1 MRYTALIS
9 LLIMLIHTTSI
20 KSEVITTNNLLDKNF
35 DAGSWS
41 GSADGRHGSNV
52 IAAEHDTYI
61 QSNDIS
67 VKNDA
72 NLTELQLQNGFTAN
86 HQFEYWHWNTYE
98 SNVKSTVTIT
108 GADGETTTQIRNY
121 ASDSCGSNNCGS
133 FSVGSDTNIVLRNVQ
148 TDYDLS
154 VRYDF
159 TDTSNATNTHYGV
172 DLKEPS
178 LTLTYQSQPV
188 ELEVQN
194 TIQDLFEDFKIEED
208 LKFEEKFKMV
218 EFKEKPMVMEI
229 KEEPII
235 EEFFEVMSIPKENP
249 KMKEPKEIIEQ
260 PMMAEKP
267 KEEITTDQLIA
278 NAKKEEMPK
287 ETIEEE
293 VVEEDEKFTK
303 VNSEISQKEKGEE
316 TKKEVATEEP
326 KEKIKTKIASTKTN
340 KKKLK
345 IHEVMAN
352 VDAQVKDISKNLIIK
367 NIIKLD
373 AMQENQASLLVYNNA
388 EFYQSKDIYLQ
399 QLDIFDNRD
408 IYVTVNLTKYIDN
421 DIMQVKIKKLND
433 IQYKKRIL
441 LLELQELKNG

>member
-1 MRYTALIS
+1 
-9 LLIMLIHTTSI
+9 MLIHTTSI

-41 GSADGRHGSNV
+41 GSADGRHGSNT

-159 TDTSNATNTHYGV
+159 TDTSNATNTHNGV

-218 EFKEKPMVMEI
+218 EFKEEPMVMKI

-235 EEFFEVMSIPKENP
+235 EEFFEIMSIPQDKP
-249 KMKEPKEIIEQ
+249 KMKEQKEIIEQ
-260 PMMAEKP
+260 PIMAEKP

-388 EFYQSKDIYLQ
+388 EFYQSKYIYLQ

>member
-1 MRYTALIS
+1 MRIISLIS
-9 LLIMLIHTTSI
+9 GLMLLTLTISA
-20 KSEVITTNNLLDKNF
+20 EEITTNNLLDKNF

-72 NLTELQLQNGFTAN
+72 GLTELQMQNGFTTN

-108 GADGETTTQIRNY
+108 GANGETTTQIRNY

-159 TDTSNATNTHYGV
+159 TDSSNATNSHYGV

-178 LTLTYQSQPV
+178 LTLTYESQPV

-208 LKFEEKFKMV
+208 LKFEEKFKIV
-218 EFKEKPMVMEI
+218 EFKEKPMVMKI

-235 EEFFEVMSIPKENP
+235 EEFFEIMSIPQDKP

-260 PMMAEKP
+260 PIMAEKP

-287 ETIEEE
+287 ETIEKEI
-293 VVEEDEKFTK
+293 VEEDEKFTK
-303 VNSEISQKEKGEE
+303 VNSEISQKEKSEE

-433 IQYKKRIL
+433 IQYKKRML

>member
-159 TDTSNATNTHYGV
+159 TDTSNATNTHNGV

-208 LKFEEKFKMV
+208 LKFEKKFKMV

-235 EEFFEVMSIPKENP
+235 DEFFEVMSIPKEKP

>member
-1 MRYTALIS
+1 
-9 LLIMLIHTTSI
+9 MLIHTTSI

-41 GSADGRHGSNV
+41 GSADGRHGSNI

-159 TDTSNATNTHYGV
+159 TDTSNATNTHNGV

-208 LKFEEKFKMV
+208 LKFEKKFKMV

-235 EEFFEVMSIPKENP
+235 EEFFEVMSIPKEKP

>member
-41 GSADGRHGSNV
+41 GSADGRHGSNI

-159 TDTSNATNTHYGV
+159 TDTSNATNTHNGV

-208 LKFEEKFKMV
+208 LKFEKKFKMV

-235 EEFFEVMSIPKENP
+235 EEFFEVMSIPKEKP

>member
-9 LLIMLIHTTSI
+9 LLIILIHTTSI

-148 TDYDLS
+148 TDYNLS

-235 EEFFEVMSIPKENP
+235 KEFFEVMSIPKEKP

-293 VVEEDEKFTK
+293 VVEEDDKFTK

>member
-235 EEFFEVMSIPKENP
+235 EEFFEVMSIPKEKP

-326 KEKIKTKIASTKTN
+326 KEKIKTKISSTKTN

>member
-1 MRYTALIS
+1 MRIISLIS
-9 LLIMLIHTTSI
+9 GLMLLTLTISA
-20 KSEVITTNNLLDKNF
+20 EEITTNNLLDKNF

-72 NLTELQLQNGFTAN
+72 GLTELQMQNGFTTN

-108 GADGETTTQIRNY
+108 GANGETTTQIRNY

-159 TDTSNATNTHYGV
+159 TDSSNATNSHYGV

-178 LTLTYQSQPV
+178 LTLTYESQPV

-194 TIQDLFEDFKIEED
+194 TIQDLFENFKIEED

-218 EFKEKPMVMEI
+218 EFKEEPMVMKI

-235 EEFFEVMSIPKENP
+235 EEFFEIMSIPQDKP

-260 PMMAEKP
+260 PIMAEKP

-293 VVEEDEKFTK
+293 IVEEDEKFTK
-303 VNSEISQKEKGEE
+303 VNSEISQKEKSEE

-352 VDAQVKDISKNLIIK
+352 IDAQVKDISKNLIIK

-433 IQYKKRIL
+433 IQYKKRML

>member
-1 MRYTALIS
+1 
-9 LLIMLIHTTSI
+9 MLIHTTSI

-41 GSADGRHGSNV
+41 GSADGRHGSNI

-159 TDTSNATNTHYGV
+159 TDTSNATNTHNGV

-208 LKFEEKFKMV
+208 LKFEKKFKMV

-235 EEFFEVMSIPKENP
+235 DEFFEVMSIPKEKP

-293 VVEEDEKFTK
+293 IVEEDEKFTK
-303 VNSEISQKEKGEE
+303 VNSEISQKEKSEE

>member
-1 MRYTALIS
+1 MRIISLIS
-9 LLIMLIHTTSI
+9 GLMLLTLTISA
-20 KSEVITTNNLLDKNF
+20 EEITTNNLLDKNF

-72 NLTELQLQNGFTAN
+72 GLTELQMQNGFTTN

-133 FSVGSDTNIVLRNVQ
+133 FSGGSDTNIVLRNVQ

-159 TDTSNATNTHYGV
+159 TDSSNATNSHYGV

-178 LTLTYQSQPV
+178 LTLTYESQPV

-194 TIQDLFEDFKIEED
+194 TIQDLFEDFKIEKD

-218 EFKEKPMVMEI
+218 EFKEEPMVMKI

-235 EEFFEVMSIPKENP
+235 EEFFEIMSIPQDKP

-260 PMMAEKP
+260 PIMAEKP

-293 VVEEDEKFTK
+293 IVEEDEKFTK
-303 VNSEISQKEKGEE
+303 VNSEISQKEKSEE

-433 IQYKKRIL
+433 IQYKKRML

>member
-1 MRYTALIS
+1 MRIISLIS
-9 LLIMLIHTTSI
+9 GLMLLTLTISA
-20 KSEVITTNNLLDKNF
+20 EEITTNNLLDKNF

-72 NLTELQLQNGFTAN
+72 GLTELQMQNGFTTN

-108 GADGETTTQIRNY
+108 GANGETTTQIRNY

-159 TDTSNATNTHYGV
+159 TDSSNATNSHYGV

-178 LTLTYQSQPV
+178 LTLTYESQPV

-194 TIQDLFEDFKIEED
+194 IIQDLFEDFKIEED

-218 EFKEKPMVMEI
+218 EFKEEPMVMKI

-235 EEFFEVMSIPKENP
+235 EEFFEIMSIPQDKP

-260 PMMAEKP
+260 PMMAEKL

-293 VVEEDEKFTK
+293 IVEEDEKFTK
-303 VNSEISQKEKGEE
+303 VNSEISQKEKSEE

-326 KEKIKTKIASTKTN
+326 KEKIKTKIASTKSN

-388 EFYQSKDIYLQ
+388 EFYKSKDIYLQ

-433 IQYKKRIL
+433 IQYKKRML

>member
-1 MRYTALIS
+1 MRIISLIS
-9 LLIMLIHTTSI
+9 GLMLLTLTISA
-20 KSEVITTNNLLDKNF
+20 EEITTNNLLDKNF

-72 NLTELQLQNGFTAN
+72 GLTELQMQNGFTTN

-98 SNVKSTVTIT
+98 SNVKSTVTIK

-133 FSVGSDTNIVLRNVQ
+133 FSVGSDTSIVLRNVQ

-159 TDTSNATNTHYGV
+159 TDSSNATNSHYGV

-178 LTLTYQSQPV
+178 LTLTYESQPV

-218 EFKEKPMVMEI
+218 EFKEEPMVMKI

-235 EEFFEVMSIPKENP
+235 EEFFEIMSIPQDKP

-260 PMMAEKP
+260 PIMAEKP

-293 VVEEDEKFTK
+293 IVEEDEKFTK
-303 VNSEISQKEKGEE
+303 VNSEISQKEKSEE

-433 IQYKKRIL
+433 IQYKKRML

>member
-41 GSADGRHGSNV
+41 GSADGRHGSNI

-98 SNVKSTVTIT
+98 SNVKSTVIIT

-159 TDTSNATNTHYGV
+159 TDTSNATNTHNGV

-208 LKFEEKFKMV
+208 LKFEKKFKMV

-235 EEFFEVMSIPKENP
+235 EEFFEVMSIPKEKP

>member
-1 MRYTALIS
+1 MRIISLIS
-9 LLIMLIHTTSI
+9 GLMLLTLTISA
-20 KSEVITTNNLLDKNF
+20 EEITTNNLLDKNF

-121 ASDSCGSNNCGS
+121 VSDSCGSNNCGS

-194 TIQDLFEDFKIEED
+194 IIQDLFEDFKIEED

-235 EEFFEVMSIPKENP
+235 EEFFEVMSIPKEKP

-293 VVEEDEKFTK
+293 IVEEDEEFTK
-303 VNSEISQKEKGEE
+303 VNSEISQKEKSEE

-388 EFYQSKDIYLQ
+388 KFYQSKDIYLQ

>member
-1 MRYTALIS
+1 
-9 LLIMLIHTTSI
+9 
-20 KSEVITTNNLLDKNF
+20 
-35 DAGSWS
+35 
-41 GSADGRHGSNV
+41 
-52 IAAEHDTYI
+52 
-61 QSNDIS
+61 
-67 VKNDA
+67 
-72 NLTELQLQNGFTAN
+72 
-86 HQFEYWHWNTYE
+86 
-98 SNVKSTVTIT
+98 
-108 GADGETTTQIRNY
+108 
-121 ASDSCGSNNCGS
+121 
-133 FSVGSDTNIVLRNVQ
+133 
-148 TDYDLS
+148 
-154 VRYDF
+154 
-159 TDTSNATNTHYGV
+159 
-172 DLKEPS
+172 
-178 LTLTYQSQPV
+178 
-188 ELEVQN
+188 
-194 TIQDLFEDFKIEED
+194 
-208 LKFEEKFKMV
+208 
-218 EFKEKPMVMEI
+218 
-229 KEEPII
+229 
-235 EEFFEVMSIPKENP
+235 
-249 KMKEPKEIIEQ
+249 MKEQKEIIEQ
-260 PMMAEKP
+260 PIMAEKP

-293 VVEEDEKFTK
+293 IVEEDEEFTK
-303 VNSEISQKEKGEE
+303 VNSEISQKEKSEE

-388 EFYQSKDIYLQ
+388 EFYKSKDIYLQ

-433 IQYKKRIL
+433 IQYKKRML

>member
-1 MRYTALIS
+1 MRIISLIS
-9 LLIMLIHTTSI
+9 GLMLLTLTISA
-20 KSEVITTNNLLDKNF
+20 EEITTNNLLDKNF

-72 NLTELQLQNGFTAN
+72 GLTELQMQNGFTTN
-86 HQFEYWHWNTYE
+86 HEFQYWHWNTYE

-133 FSVGSDTNIVLRNVQ
+133 FSGGSDTNIVLRNVQ

-159 TDTSNATNTHYGV
+159 TDSSNATNSHYGV

-178 LTLTYQSQPV
+178 LTLTYESQPV

-194 TIQDLFEDFKIEED
+194 TIQDLFEDFKIEKD

-218 EFKEKPMVMEI
+218 EFKEEPMVMKI

-235 EEFFEVMSIPKENP
+235 EEFFEIMSIPQDKP
-249 KMKEPKEIIEQ
+249 KMKEQKEIIEQ
-260 PMMAEKP
+260 PIMAEKP

-293 VVEEDEKFTK
+293 IVEEDEKFTK
-303 VNSEISQKEKGEE
+303 VNSEISQKEKSEE

-433 IQYKKRIL
+433 IQYKKRML

>member
-1 MRYTALIS
+1 MRIISLIS
-9 LLIMLIHTTSI
+9 GLMLLTLTISA
-20 KSEVITTNNLLDKNF
+20 EEITTNNLLDKNF

-72 NLTELQLQNGFTAN
+72 GLTELQMQNGFTTN

-98 SNVKSTVTIT
+98 SNVKSTVTIK

-159 TDTSNATNTHYGV
+159 TDSSNATNSHYGV

-178 LTLTYQSQPV
+178 LTLTYESQPV

-194 TIQDLFEDFKIEED
+194 TIQDLFEDFKIEKD

-218 EFKEKPMVMEI
+218 EFKEEPMVMKI

-235 EEFFEVMSIPKENP
+235 EEFFEIMSIPQDKP
-249 KMKEPKEIIEQ
+249 KMKEQKEIIEQ
-260 PMMAEKP
+260 PIMAEKP

-293 VVEEDEKFTK
+293 IVEEDEKFTK
-303 VNSEISQKEKGEE
+303 VNSEISQKEKSEE

-433 IQYKKRIL
+433 IQYKKRML

>member
-1 MRYTALIS
+1 MRIISLIS
-9 LLIMLIHTTSI
+9 GLMLLTLTISA
-20 KSEVITTNNLLDKNF
+20 EEITTNNLLDKNF

-72 NLTELQLQNGFTAN
+72 GLTELQMQNGFTTN

-159 TDTSNATNTHYGV
+159 TDSSNATNSHYGV

-178 LTLTYQSQPV
+178 LTLTYESQPV

-218 EFKEKPMVMEI
+218 EFKEEPMVMKI

-235 EEFFEVMSIPKENP
+235 EEFFEIMSIPQDKP

-260 PMMAEKP
+260 PIMAEKP

-293 VVEEDEKFTK
+293 IVEEDEKFTK
-303 VNSEISQKEKGEE
+303 VNSEISQKEKSEE

-433 IQYKKRIL
+433 IQYKKRML

>member
-235 EEFFEVMSIPKENP
+235 EEFFEVMSIPKEKP

>member
-1 MRYTALIS
+1 MLLTLTIS
-9 LLIMLIHTTSI
+9 A
-20 KSEVITTNNLLDKNF
+20 EEITTNNLLDKNF

-72 NLTELQLQNGFTAN
+72 GLTELQMQNGFTTN

-108 GADGETTTQIRNY
+108 GANGETTTQIRNY

-159 TDTSNATNTHYGV
+159 TDSSNATNSHYGV

-178 LTLTYQSQPV
+178 LTLTYESQPV

-218 EFKEKPMVMEI
+218 EFKEEPMVMKI

-235 EEFFEVMSIPKENP
+235 EEFFEIMSIPQDKP

-260 PMMAEKP
+260 PIMAEKP

-293 VVEEDEKFTK
+293 IVEEDEKFTK
-303 VNSEISQKEKGEE
+303 VNSEISQKEKSEE

-388 EFYQSKDIYLQ
+388 KFYQSKDIYLQ

-421 DIMQVKIKKLND
+421 DIMQVKIKKLNN
-433 IQYKKRIL
+433 IQYKKRML

>member
-1 MRYTALIS
+1 
-9 LLIMLIHTTSI
+9 MLIHTTSI

-421 DIMQVKIKKLND
+421 DIMQIKIKKLND
-433 IQYKKRIL
+433 IQYKKRML
-441 LLELQELKNG
+441 LLEIQELKNG

>member
-1 MRYTALIS
+1 
-9 LLIMLIHTTSI
+9 MLIHTTSI

-41 GSADGRHGSNV
+41 GSADGRHGSNI

-98 SNVKSTVTIT
+98 SNVKSTVIIT

-159 TDTSNATNTHYGV
+159 TDTSNATNTHNGV

-208 LKFEEKFKMV
+208 LKFEKKFKMV

-235 EEFFEVMSIPKENP
+235 EEFFEVMSIPKEKP

>member
-1 MRYTALIS
+1 MRIISLIS
-9 LLIMLIHTTSI
+9 GLMLLTLTISA
-20 KSEVITTNNLLDKNF
+20 EEITTNNLLDKNF

-72 NLTELQLQNGFTAN
+72 GLTELQMQNGFTTN

-108 GADGETTTQIRNY
+108 GANGETTTQIRNY

-159 TDTSNATNTHYGV
+159 TDSSNATNSHYGV

-178 LTLTYQSQPV
+178 LTLTYESQPV

-194 TIQDLFEDFKIEED
+194 TIQDLFEDFKIEKD

-218 EFKEKPMVMEI
+218 EFKEEPMVMKI

-235 EEFFEVMSIPKENP
+235 EEFFEIMSIPQDKP

-260 PMMAEKP
+260 PIMAEKP

-293 VVEEDEKFTK
+293 IVEEDEKFTK
-303 VNSEISQKEKGEE
+303 VNSEISQKEKSEE

-433 IQYKKRIL
+433 IQYKKRML

>member
-1 MRYTALIS
+1 MRIISLIS
-9 LLIMLIHTTSI
+9 GLMLLTLTISA
-20 KSEVITTNNLLDKNF
+20 EEITTNNLLDKNF

-121 ASDSCGSNNCGS
+121 VSDSCGSNNCGS

-194 TIQDLFEDFKIEED
+194 IIQDLFEDFKIEED

-235 EEFFEVMSIPKENP
+235 EEFFEVMSIPKEKP

-293 VVEEDEKFTK
+293 IVEEDEEFTK
-303 VNSEISQKEKGEE
+303 VNSEISQKEKSEE

-388 EFYQSKDIYLQ
+388 KFYQSKDIYLQ

-433 IQYKKRIL
+433 IQYKKRML

>member
-1 MRYTALIS
+1 
-9 LLIMLIHTTSI
+9 MLIHTTSI

>member
-1 MRYTALIS
+1 MRIISLIS
-9 LLIMLIHTTSI
+9 GLMLLTLTISA
-20 KSEVITTNNLLDKNF
+20 EEITTNNLLDKNF

-72 NLTELQLQNGFTAN
+72 GLTELQMQNGFTTN

-159 TDTSNATNTHYGV
+159 TDSSNATNSHYGV

-178 LTLTYQSQPV
+178 LTLTYESQPV

-194 TIQDLFEDFKIEED
+194 TIQDLFEDFKIEKD

-218 EFKEKPMVMEI
+218 EFKEEPMVMKI

-235 EEFFEVMSIPKENP
+235 EEFFEIMSIPQDKP

-260 PMMAEKP
+260 PIMAEKP

-293 VVEEDEKFTK
+293 IVEEDEKFTK
-303 VNSEISQKEKGEE
+303 VNSEISQKEKSEE

-433 IQYKKRIL
+433 IQYKKRML

>member
-1 MRYTALIS
+1 MRTILLIS
-9 LLIMLIHTTSI
+9 GLILSTLTISA
-20 KSEVITTNNLLDKNF
+20 EEITTNNLLNQNF
-35 DAGSWS
+35 DSNSWS
-41 GSADGRHGSNV
+41 GTADGRHGSTV

-61 QSNDIS
+61 ESEDIS

-72 NLTELQLQNGFTAN
+72 GLTELQMQNGFTTN
-86 HQFEYWHWNTYE
+86 HEFQYWHWNTYE

-133 FSVGSDTNIVLRNVQ
+133 FSGGSDTNIVLRNVQ

-159 TDTSNATNTHYGV
+159 TDSSNATNSHYGV

-178 LTLTYQSQPV
+178 LTLTYESQPV

-194 TIQDLFEDFKIEED
+194 TIQDLFEDFKIEEN

-218 EFKEKPMVMEI
+218 EFKEEPMVMKI

-235 EEFFEVMSIPKENP
+235 EEFFEIMSIPQDKP

-260 PMMAEKP
+260 PIMAEKP

-278 NAKKEEMPK
+278 NAKKKEMPK

-316 TKKEVATEEP
+316 TKKEVATEKP

-421 DIMQVKIKKLND
+421 DIMQIKIKKLND
-433 IQYKKRIL
+433 IQYKKRML
-441 LLELQELKNG
+441 LLEIQELKNG

>member
-1 MRYTALIS
+1 MRIISLIS
-9 LLIMLIHTTSI
+9 GLMLLTLTISA
-20 KSEVITTNNLLDKNF
+20 EEITTNNLLDKNF

-72 NLTELQLQNGFTAN
+72 GLTELQMQNGFTTN

-108 GADGETTTQIRNY
+108 GANGETTTQIRNY

-159 TDTSNATNTHYGV
+159 TDSSNATNSHYGV

-178 LTLTYQSQPV
+178 LTLTYESQPV

-194 TIQDLFEDFKIEED
+194 TIQDLFENFKIEED

-218 EFKEKPMVMEI
+218 EFKEEPMVMKI
-229 KEEPII
+229 KGEPII
-235 EEFFEVMSIPKENP
+235 EEFFEIMSIPQDKP

-260 PMMAEKP
+260 PIMAEKP

-293 VVEEDEKFTK
+293 IVEEDEKFTK
-303 VNSEISQKEKGEE
+303 VNSEISQKEKSEE

-352 VDAQVKDISKNLIIK
+352 IDAQVKDISKNLIIK

-433 IQYKKRIL
+433 IQYKKRML

>member
-1 MRYTALIS
+1 
-9 LLIMLIHTTSI
+9 MLIHTTSI

-159 TDTSNATNTHYGV
+159 TGTSNATNTHYGV

>member
-1 MRYTALIS
+1 MRIISLIS
-9 LLIMLIHTTSI
+9 GLMLLTLTISA
-20 KSEVITTNNLLDKNF
+20 EEITTNNLLDKNF

-72 NLTELQLQNGFTAN
+72 GLTELQMQNGFTTN

-133 FSVGSDTNIVLRNVQ
+133 FSGGSDTNIVLRNVQ

-159 TDTSNATNTHYGV
+159 TDSSNATNSHYGV

-178 LTLTYQSQPV
+178 LTLTYESQPV

-194 TIQDLFEDFKIEED
+194 TIQDLFEDFKIEEN

-218 EFKEKPMVMEI
+218 EFKEEPMVMKI

-235 EEFFEVMSIPKENP
+235 EEFFEIMSIPQDKP

-260 PMMAEKP
+260 PIMAEKP

-278 NAKKEEMPK
+278 NAKKKEMTK

-316 TKKEVATEEP
+316 TKKEVATEKP

-421 DIMQVKIKKLND
+421 DIMQIKIKKLND
-433 IQYKKRIL
+433 IQYKKRML
-441 LLELQELKNG
+441 LLEIQELKNG

>member
-1 MRYTALIS
+1 MRIISLIS
-9 LLIMLIHTTSI
+9 GLMLLTLTISA
-20 KSEVITTNNLLDKNF
+20 EEITTNNLLDKNF

-72 NLTELQLQNGFTAN
+72 GLTELQMQNGFTTN

-98 SNVKSTVTIT
+98 SNVKSTVTIK

-133 FSVGSDTNIVLRNVQ
+133 FSGGSDTNIVLRNVQ

-159 TDTSNATNTHYGV
+159 TDSSNATNSHYGV

-178 LTLTYQSQPV
+178 LTLTYESQPV

-218 EFKEKPMVMEI
+218 EFKEEPMVMKI

-235 EEFFEVMSIPKENP
+235 EEFFEIMSIPQDKP

-260 PMMAEKP
+260 PIMAEKP

-293 VVEEDEKFTK
+293 IVEEDEKFTK
-303 VNSEISQKEKGEE
+303 VNSEISQKEKSEE

-433 IQYKKRIL
+433 IQYKKRML

>member
-1 MRYTALIS
+1 MRIISLIS
-9 LLIMLIHTTSI
+9 GLMLLTLTISA
-20 KSEVITTNNLLDKNF
+20 EEITTNNLLDKNF

-72 NLTELQLQNGFTAN
+72 GLTELQMQNGFTTN

-98 SNVKSTVTIT
+98 SNVKSTVTIK
-108 GADGETTTQIRNY
+108 GEDGETTTQIRNY

-159 TDTSNATNTHYGV
+159 TDSSNATNSHYGV

-178 LTLTYQSQPV
+178 LTLTYESQPV

-218 EFKEKPMVMEI
+218 EFKEEPMVMKI

-235 EEFFEVMSIPKENP
+235 EEFFEIMSIPQDKP

-260 PMMAEKP
+260 PIMAEKP

-293 VVEEDEKFTK
+293 IVEEDEKFTK
-303 VNSEISQKEKGEE
+303 VNSEISQKEKSEE

-433 IQYKKRIL
+433 IQYKKRML

>member
-1 MRYTALIS
+1 MRIIFLIS
-9 LLIMLIHTTSI
+9 GLMLLTLTISA
-20 KSEVITTNNLLDKNF
+20 EEITTNNLLDKNF

-72 NLTELQLQNGFTAN
+72 GLTELQMQNGFTTN

-108 GADGETTTQIRNY
+108 GANGETTTQIRNY

-159 TDTSNATNTHYGV
+159 TDSSNATNSHYGV

-178 LTLTYQSQPV
+178 LTLTYESQPV

-218 EFKEKPMVMEI
+218 EFKEEPMVMKI

-235 EEFFEVMSIPKENP
+235 EEFFEIMSIPQDKP

-260 PMMAEKP
+260 PIMAEKP

-293 VVEEDEKFTK
+293 IVEEDEKFTK
-303 VNSEISQKEKGEE
+303 VNSEISQKEKSEE

-388 EFYQSKDIYLQ
+388 KFYQSKDIYLQ

-433 IQYKKRIL
+433 IQYKKRML

>member
-1 MRYTALIS
+1 MRIISLIS
-9 LLIMLIHTTSI
+9 GLMLLTLTISA
-20 KSEVITTNNLLDKNF
+20 EEITTNNLLDKNF

-72 NLTELQLQNGFTAN
+72 GLTELQMQNGFTTN
-86 HQFEYWHWNTYE
+86 HEFQYWHWNTYE

-133 FSVGSDTNIVLRNVQ
+133 FSGGSDTNIVLRNVQ

-159 TDTSNATNTHYGV
+159 TDSSNATNSHYGV

-178 LTLTYQSQPV
+178 LTLTYESQPV

-218 EFKEKPMVMEI
+218 EFKEEPMVMKI

-235 EEFFEVMSIPKENP
+235 EEFFEIMSIPQDKP

-260 PMMAEKP
+260 PIMAEKP

-293 VVEEDEKFTK
+293 IVEEDEKFTK
-303 VNSEISQKEKGEE
+303 VNSEISQKEKSEE

-433 IQYKKRIL
+433 IQYKKRML

>member
-1 MRYTALIS
+1 MRIISLIS
-9 LLIMLIHTTSI
+9 GLMLLTLTISA
-20 KSEVITTNNLLDKNF
+20 EEITTNNLLDKNF

-72 NLTELQLQNGFTAN
+72 GLTELQMQNGFTTN

-133 FSVGSDTNIVLRNVQ
+133 YSGGSDTNIVLRNVQ

-159 TDTSNATNTHYGV
+159 TDSSNATNSHYGV

-178 LTLTYQSQPV
+178 LTLTYESQPV

-218 EFKEKPMVMEI
+218 EFKEEPMVMKI

-235 EEFFEVMSIPKENP
+235 EEFFEIMSIPQDKP
-249 KMKEPKEIIEQ
+249 KMKEQKEIIEQ
-260 PMMAEKP
+260 PIMAEKP

-293 VVEEDEKFTK
+293 IVEEDEKFTK
-303 VNSEISQKEKGEE
+303 VNSEISQKEKSEE

-433 IQYKKRIL
+433 IQYKKRML

>member
-1 MRYTALIS
+1 MLLTLTIS
-9 LLIMLIHTTSI
+9 A
-20 KSEVITTNNLLDKNF
+20 EEITTNNLLDKNF

-72 NLTELQLQNGFTAN
+72 GLTELQMQNGFTTN

-108 GADGETTTQIRNY
+108 GANGETTTQIRNY

-159 TDTSNATNTHYGV
+159 TDSSNATNSHYGV

-178 LTLTYQSQPV
+178 LTLTYESQPV

-194 TIQDLFEDFKIEED
+194 TIQDLFEDFKIEKD

-218 EFKEKPMVMEI
+218 EFKEEPMVMKI

-235 EEFFEVMSIPKENP
+235 EEFFEIMSIPQDKP

-260 PMMAEKP
+260 PIMAEKP

-293 VVEEDEKFTK
+293 IVEEDEKFTK
-303 VNSEISQKEKGEE
+303 VNSEISQKEKSEE

-433 IQYKKRIL
+433 IQYKKRML

>member
-1 MRYTALIS
+1 
-9 LLIMLIHTTSI
+9 MLIHTTSI

-72 NLTELQLQNGFTAN
+72 GLTELQMQNGFTTN

-133 FSVGSDTNIVLRNVQ
+133 YSVGSDTNIVLRNVQ

-235 EEFFEVMSIPKENP
+235 EEFFEVMSIPKDKP

-303 VNSEISQKEKGEE
+303 VNSEISQKEKSEE

>member
-1 MRYTALIS
+1 MRIISLIS
-9 LLIMLIHTTSI
+9 GLMLLTLTISA
-20 KSEVITTNNLLDKNF
+20 EEITTNNLLDKNF

-72 NLTELQLQNGFTAN
+72 GLTELQMQNGFTTN

-98 SNVKSTVTIT
+98 SNVKSTVTIK
-108 GADGETTTQIRNY
+108 GEDGETTTQIRNY

-159 TDTSNATNTHYGV
+159 TDSSNATNSHYGV

-178 LTLTYQSQPV
+178 LTLTYESQPV

-208 LKFEEKFKMV
+208 LKFEEKFKM
-218 EFKEKPMVMEI
+218 
-229 KEEPII
+229 
-235 EEFFEVMSIPKENP
+235 
-249 KMKEPKEIIEQ
+249 
-260 PMMAEKP
+260 MAEKP
-267 KEEITTDQLIA
+267 KKEITTDLLIA

-293 VVEEDEKFTK
+293 IVEEDEEFTK
-303 VNSEISQKEKGEE
+303 VNSEISQKEKSEE

-388 EFYQSKDIYLQ
+388 EFYKSKDIYLQ

-433 IQYKKRIL
+433 IQYKKRML